1 MDNILTS
8 ISSIIEDYN
17 LRFCEEISK
26 KYGLNKEELIELWK
40 NISDGIE
47 GKSKA
52 SKSVKQ
58 DVKNDVKNEDK
69 KEVKSIKQDVKDEGK
84 DEVKNE
90 SKIDEKILAKS
101 TKPQL
106 AALCKERGLKVS
118 GNKEELITRL
128 LNFSISESKGESKD
142 GKSKGKVESK
152 IESKIENKKS
162 EVKSKV
168 REAKEEQL
176 LKKFAEQQTNTLEIR
191 RNVFNNYEHPI
202 TKLLFRKEDK
212 KVYGKQNDDG
222 TVSDLTK
229 EDIEEC
235 KKYKFDYE
243 LPLNLNKK
251 VSLKDVK
258 VEEIEEEEEVEIEE
272 EEEELV
278 EEELVEEYEEYE
290 EEVEEEYE

>member
-1 MDNILTS
+1 MDSILTS
-8 ISSIIEDYN
+8 ISTIIQDYN

-26 KYGLNKEELIELWK
+26 KYGLNKVELIELWN

-47 GKSKA
+47 GKSEDI
-52 SKSVKQ
+52 KSAKQ
-58 DVKNDVKNEDK
+58 EVKNNAK
-69 KEVKSIKQDVKDEGK
+69 KEVKAIKQDVKDEGK
-84 DEVKNE
+84 GEG
-90 SKIDEKILAKS
+90 KIDEKILAKS

-128 LNFSISESKGESKD
+128 LNFSISESKGESK
-142 GKSKGKVESK
+142 GESK
-152 IESKIENKKS
+152 KNEKPEIKAENKKS

-278 EEELVEEYEEYE
+278 EEELVEEEVEEYEEYE
-290 EEVEEEYE
+290 EEVEEYE